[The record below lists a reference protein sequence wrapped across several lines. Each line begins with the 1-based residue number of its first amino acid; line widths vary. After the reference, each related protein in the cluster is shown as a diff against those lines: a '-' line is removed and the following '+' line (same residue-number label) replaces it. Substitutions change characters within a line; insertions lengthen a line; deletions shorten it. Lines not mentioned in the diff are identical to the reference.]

1 MRTTLSLNELPIMI
15 KFSNAKRLLLPALS
29 LALCL
34 PGYAASAETANAANS
49 QPTPAVSVSKL
60 GAGASAPLPSDSLYQ
75 LKLELTNQDGRELP
89 LNSWQGQPVLVS
101 MFYTSCEFV
110 CPMLIEGIQA
120 TQAKLSATEREQV
133 HVLMV
138 SFDPARDTVTV
149 LKQQTDQRQLDT
161 KQWAMA
167 RTNPASARKL
177 ASALGIQYRALKNGD
192 FNHTTAIIL
201 LDKDGRVRGRTTQLA
216 TADPKFVQLVK
227 ATLH

>member
-49 QPTPAVSVSKL
+49 QPTPAVRVSKL